1 MTTATDKLIIFDTT
15 LRDGEQSPGVTL
27 NTEEKIEIAR
37 QLSRLG
43 VDVLEAGFPI
53 ASIGDFEAVK
63 RIATEVGPL
72 MEGRE
77 KIGKPMTICGLARAT
92 PNDIKRCAEA
102 ISNAPYKRIHTFLAT
117 SDLHLKYKLKI
128 DREECV
134 KRAVAAVTLARS
146 FVDDVEF
153 SPEDAG
159 RSDRD
164 FLCHVLGKVIEAGA
178 TTLNIPDTVGYN
190 TPEEYGDLIRHL
202 VKNTPGADKVT
213 FSTHCHNDLG
223 LATANTL
230 AGISNGARQ
239 VEVTIN
245 GIGERAGN
253 TAMEEVVMAIHT
265 HPNFYPVHHTIN
277 TTLICRTS
285 QMVSSLSGMTV
296 QPNKAIVGRN
306 AFLHESGIHQ
316 DGVLKNR
323 QTYEIITP
331 ETVGVTDI
339 SLVLGKHSG
348 RKAFH
353 ERCKE
358 LGFGDINDEDFQK
371 AFDEFKALCD
381 KKKNVNDADILAILS
396 NQIKTSNTTAF
407 YTFVSTQVVV
417 STDSTSTANVKLFDI
432 KANKEISD
440 AAISNN
446 GPIDAIFEAIHR
458 CLDRRF
464 RLTMFDI
471 SAVGEGTDALGKA
484 EIQVMVDPET
494 AKVKDERITKAAFST
509 SSADVDIITAAAKA
523 YIGAINKQLVWESEL
538 STGTA
543 RSITEERQVNV

>member
-1 MTTATDKLIIFDTT
+1 MAATDKLIIFDTT

-27 NTEEKIEIAR
+27 NTEEKIEIAK

-53 ASIGDFEAVK
+53 ASVGDFEAVQ
-63 RIATEVGPL
+63 RIAREVGPL
-72 MEGRE
+72 MVGRE
-77 KIGKPMTICGLARAT
+77 KIGQPMTICGLARST

-102 ISNAPYKRIHTFLAT
+102 IAPAPRKRIHVFLAT

-128 DREECV
+128 DRDECI

-146 FVDDVEF
+146 FVDEVEF

-159 RSDRD
+159 RSDPE
-164 FLCHVLGKVIEAGA
+164 FLCQVLGKVIEAGA

-190 TPEEYGDLIRHL
+190 MPEEYGNLIKYL
-202 VKNTPGADKVT
+202 VQNTPGAEKAI

-230 AGISNGARQ
+230 AGIVNGARQ

-253 TAMEEVVMAIHT
+253 TSMEEVVMSIHT
-265 HPNFYPVHHTIN
+265 HPNFFPVYHTIN
-277 TTLICRTS
+277 TTMIYRTS
-285 QMVSSLSGMTV
+285 QMVSTLSGMMV

-339 SLVLGKHSG
+339 NLVLGKHSG
-348 RKAFH
+348 RNAFR
-353 ERCKE
+353 ERCKD
-358 LGFGDINDEDFQK
+358 LGFPDISEDDFQK
-371 AFDEFKALCD
+371 AFDDFKALCD

-396 NQIKTSNTTAF
+396 NQISATGASAF
-407 YTFVSTQVVV
+407 YTLVSTQVVAGE
-417 STDSTSTANVKLFDI
+417 TSMASVKLMDV
-432 KANKEISD
+432 KAEKEITD
-440 AAISNN
+440 AAVSVN
-446 GPIDAIFEAIHR
+446 GPVDAIFEAIQR
-458 CLDRRF
+458 CVGRQF
-464 RLTMFDI
+464 RLTKFDI
-471 SAVGEGTDALGKA
+471 SAVGEGSDALGKA
-484 EIQVMVDPET
+484 EIQVMVDPASVKEERLTKT
-494 AKVKDERITKAAFST
+494 AFAASM
-509 SSADVDIITAAAKA
+509 ADIDIITAAAKA
-523 YIGAINKQLVWESEL
+523 YLSAINKQLVWESEL
-538 STGTA
+538 TAGTA
-543 RSITEERQVNV
+543 RSTGEERQVDL

>member
-1 MTTATDKLIIFDTT
+1 MTATDKLIIFDTT

-27 NTEEKIEIAR
+27 NTDEKIEIAK

-53 ASIGDFEAVK
+53 ASVGDFEAVQ
-63 RIATEVGPL
+63 RIAREVGPL
-72 MEGRE
+72 MVGRE
-77 KIGKPMTICGLARAT
+77 KIGHPMTICGLARST
-92 PNDIKRCAEA
+92 PGDIKRCAEA
-102 ISNAPYKRIHTFLAT
+102 IASAPRKRIHVFLAT

-128 DREECV
+128 DREECI
-134 KRAVAAVTLARS
+134 KRAVAAVTLART

-153 SPEDAG
+153 SPEDAS
-159 RSDRD
+159 RSDPD
-164 FLCHVLGKVIEAGA
+164 FLCQVLGKVIEAGA

-190 TPEEYGDLIRHL
+190 LPEEYGNLIKYL
-202 VKNTPGADKVT
+202 VQNTPGSEKAI

-230 AGISNGARQ
+230 AGIYNGARQ

-253 TAMEEVVMAIHT
+253 TAMEEIVMAVHT
-265 HPNFYPVHHTIN
+265 HPNYYPVHHTIN
-277 TTLICRTS
+277 TTMIYRTS
-285 QMVSSLSGMTV
+285 QMVSSLSGMIV

-339 SLVLGKHSG
+339 NLVLGKHSG
-348 RKAFH
+348 RNAFR

-358 LGFGDINDEDFQK
+358 LGFTDMLEEDFQK
-371 AFDEFKALCD
+371 AFDNFKALCD

-396 NQIKTSNTTAF
+396 NQIGANTTSSF
-407 YTFVSTQVVV
+407 YTLVSSQVVAGAN
-417 STDSTSTANVKLFDI
+417 TTSMASVKLYNVKED
-432 KANKEISD
+432 KEVSD
-440 AAISNN
+440 AAVGVN
-446 GPIDAIFEAIHR
+446 GPVDAIFEAIQR
-458 CLDRRF
+458 IIGRRF
-464 RLTMFDI
+464 LLTKFDI
-471 SAVGEGTDALGKA
+471 SAVGEGSDALGKA
-484 EIQVMVDPET
+484 EIQVKADPSCSHEH
-494 AKVKDERITKAAFST
+494 DSRLTKAAFASST
-509 SSADVDIITAAAKA
+509 ADVDIITAVTKA
-523 YIGAINKQLVWESEL
+523 YLSAINKQLAWEHEVA
-538 STGTA
+538 TGTA
-543 RSITEERQVNV
+543 PSIGEERKIDL

>member
-1 MTTATDKLIIFDTT
+1 MAATDKLIIFDTS

-27 NTEEKIEIAR
+27 TTEEKIEIAK

-53 ASIGDFEAVK
+53 ASNGDFEAVQ
-63 RIATEVGPL
+63 RIAREIGPL

-77 KIGKPMTICGLARAT
+77 KIGQPMTICGLARST
-92 PNDIKRCAEA
+92 PGDIKRCAEA
-102 ISNAPYKRIHTFLAT
+102 IADAPKKRIHVFLAT

-159 RSDRD
+159 RSDPD
-164 FLCHVLGKVIEAGA
+164 FLCQVLGKVIEAGA

-190 TPEEYGDLIRHL
+190 TPEEYGNLIKYL
-202 VKNTPGADKVT
+202 VQNTPGAEKAI

-230 AGISNGARQ
+230 AGICNGARQ

-265 HPNFYPVHHTIN
+265 HPNYYPVHHTID

-285 QMVSSLSGMTV
+285 KMVSTLSGMMV

-331 ETVGVTDI
+331 ETVGVFDI

-348 RKAFH
+348 RNAFR

-358 LGFGDINDEDFQK
+358 LGFPDINDAAFQT

-396 NQIKTSNTTAF
+396 NQISSNVPGAF
-407 YTFVSTQVVV
+407 YTFVSTQVVAG
-417 STDSTSTANVKLFDI
+417 SESTSMANVKLFDV
-432 KANKEISD
+432 KNEKEICD
-440 AAISNN
+440 AAVGMN
-446 GPIDAIFEAIHR
+446 GPVDAIFAAIQR
-458 CLDRRF
+458 IVGRRF
-464 RLTMFDI
+464 LLTQFDI
-471 SAVGEGTDALGKA
+471 SAVGEGSDALGKA
-484 EIQVMVDPET
+484 EIQVKPE
-494 AKVKDERITKAAFST
+494 ASPEVNDERIAKAAFSA
-509 SSADVDIITAAAKA
+509 SIADTDIVIAAAKA
-523 YIGAINKQLVWESEL
+523 YLGAINKQLVWESEL
-538 STGTA
+538 AAGTA
-543 RSITEERQVNV
+543 RSIGEERQVDV